1 MCFSFPF
8 QAKKKIDG
16 NAEALGGCCRFWAGS
31 GGGLSDSTGRR
42 TDGGTGGM
50 WWLFLS
56 LSRSR
61 THTRTHTQVEGIRE
75 NDCRNGFPGRQ
86 YRIVPVASLRTL
98 VVGWTRWRSLL
109 GVVVLGIPQVL
120 TGWSVL
126 GRSGGGKAGCSIL
139 SLFGVGIPQ
148 RGEREG
154 VDVAEGKKGHGRK
167 ISQSYRQ
174 PFSVEA
180 SLRWARRGKKA
191 RDGRG

>member
-1 MCFSFPF
+1 MCFSFPV

-61 THTRTHTQVEGIRE
+61 THTHTHTQVEGIRE
-75 NDCRNGFPGRQ
+75 DDCRNGFPGRQ

-109 GVVVLGIPQVL
+109 GVVVLRIPQVL

-126 GRSGGGKAGCSIL
+126 GRSGGGKAECSIL

-148 RGEREG
+148 RGERG
-154 VDVAEGKKGHGRK
+154 CRGGKKKGHGRE

>member
-61 THTRTHTQVEGIRE
+61 THTHTQVEGIRE

-139 SLFGVGIPQ
+139 SLFGAGIPQ
-148 RGEREG
+148 RGERELMSRR
-154 VDVAEGKKGHGRK
+154 EKKGHGRE

>member
-61 THTRTHTQVEGIRE
+61 THTHTHTQVEGIRE

-109 GVVVLGIPQVL
+109 GVVVLGIPQEL
-120 TGWSVL
+120 D
-126 GRSGGGKAGCSIL
+126 GRSWAEVVGEGRMLDSVSVRRRYTTPGK
-139 SLFGVGIPQ
+139 
-148 RGEREG
+148 ERER
-154 VDVAEGKKGHGRK
+154 VDVAEGKKKDTAERYHRATDNL
-167 ISQSYRQ
+167 S
-174 PFSVEA
+174 A
-180 SLRWARRGKKA
+180 SKLV
-191 RDGRG
+191 

>member
-1 MCFSFPF
+1 MFSFPF

-61 THTRTHTQVEGIRE
+61 THTHTHTQVEGIRE

-148 RGEREG
+148 PGGGERELMSWR
-154 VDVAEGKKGHGRK
+154 EKKGHDRE

>member
-16 NAEALGGCCRFWAGS
+16 NAEALGGCCRFGAGS

-56 LSRSR
+56 VSRSR
-61 THTRTHTQVEGIRE
+61 THTHTHTRVEGIRE

-126 GRSGGGKAGCSIL
+126 GRGEGGKAGCSIL

-148 RGEREG
+148 RGERER
-154 VDVAEGKKGHGRK
+154 VDVVEGKKRT
-167 ISQSYRQ
+167 RQ
-174 PFSVEA
+174 RDITELQTTFQ
-180 SLRWARRGKKA
+180 RRS
-191 RDGRG
+191 

>member
-1 MCFSFPF
+1 MV
-8 QAKKKIDG
+8 
-16 NAEALGGCCRFWAGS
+16 ALS
-31 GGGLSDSTGRR
+31 V
-42 TDGGTGGM
+42 
-50 WWLFLS
+50 S
-56 LSRSR
+56 LTQSHAH
-61 THTRTHTQVEGIRE
+61 THTRVEGIRE

-109 GVVVLGIPQVL
+109 GVVVLGMSQVL

-148 RGEREG
+148 RRERER
-154 VDVAEGKKGHGRK
+154 ELMSRREKKGHGRE